1 MITKKTLISLE
12 YDKIVKSVSEYAVT
26 DRAKS
31 EICETLPVCDLKE
44 AEFLLDKT
52 EEAHKLLF
60 TYSVPKI
67 FYFSDVSEQLKRV
80 DMGGTLIISDIL
92 KVADNLKSARL
103 IKTAIK
109 SVNDDSIKI
118 LPEVA
123 SRLYVNADFEKEVS
137 DKIISQDELSDTAS
151 PKLFSLRKEIREIN
165 SKIREK
171 LNSFARGND
180 SKYLQDGTVTMRGDR
195 YVIPVK
201 SEYRSF
207 IKGFIHDQSSSGATL
222 FIEPEAVIEYNNDL
236 KRALFSEA
244 EEIRRILAELSSKIS
259 YMSDG
264 IRYNAENLCEIDAAF
279 ARAEYSFV
287 NDCVRPRLN
296 DNGIVSIERGRHPL
310 IAKESVVPVSVVIG
324 EDYNLLLIT
333 GPNTGGKTVTLKLT
347 GLFALFAAS
356 GLFVP
361 ADRAEIS
368 VFSGVYTDI
377 GDEQSIEQSLSTFS
391 SHVKN
396 LIDIIDAADEKSL
409 VLIDEIGAGTD
420 PEEGSALA
428 LALIKKF
435 LSKNCFGII
444 TTHYSKLKEFAA
456 EHDKIENASM
466 EFDAVS
472 LKPLYKLNVGI
483 PGSSNAI
490 EIAKTLGLKQDVIN
504 DAYLF
509 LSDKSLSFERVLKK
523 AEESR
528 RDSERLKEE
537 LEKIRSEE
545 KIALE
550 KIEEERNRIS
560 AEREKITES
569 AKREVKRIVSDRLEE
584 AEEIIDELKKILREA
599 GLESKEIFR
608 AGELKNRLKNS
619 KYLSDYDEGTPFV
632 LTLADEK
639 ELVKGNIVFVKSLK
653 CSAVIEEYK
662 SGKKEAVVLIGNA
675 KTVVKITDLFNV
687 RKPDKDKTEKVRVS
701 KNTDFK
707 SAQSEINVLGMTS
720 IEALDKVADF
730 LDGAVVNNIAEV
742 KIIHGL
748 GEGILKKEI
757 RKYLKNEKTVKEFRR
772 GNYGEGGDGV
782 TIVTLK

>member
-1 MITKKTLISLE
+1 
-12 YDKIVKSVSEYAVT
+12 
-26 DRAKS
+26 
-31 EICETLPVCDLKE
+31 
-44 AEFLLDKT
+44 
-52 EEAHKLLF
+52 
-60 TYSVPKI
+60 
-67 FYFSDVSEQLKRV
+67 
-80 DMGGTLIISDIL
+80 
-92 KVADNLKSARL
+92 
-103 IKTAIK
+103 
-109 SVNDDSIKI
+109 
-118 LPEVA
+118 
-123 SRLYVNADFEKEVS
+123 
-137 DKIISQDELSDTAS
+137 
-151 PKLFSLRKEIREIN
+151 
-165 SKIREK
+165 
-171 LNSFARGND
+171 RGND
-180 SKYLQDGTVTMRGDR
+180 AKYLQDGTVTMRGDR

-264 IRYNAENLCEIDAAF
+264 IRYNAENLCEIDVAF

-287 NDCVRPRLN
+287 IGGVRPNLN
-296 DNGIVSIERGRHPL
+296 ENGIIVIERGRHPL
-310 IAKESVVPVSVVIG
+310 IPRESVVPVSVDLG
-324 EDYNLLLIT
+324 KDYNFLLIT

-347 GLFALFAAS
+347 GLFSLFAAS

-361 ADRAEIS
+361 ASRAEIS

-391 SHVKN
+391 SHIKN
-396 LIDIIDAADEKSL
+396 IIDILDLADGRSL

-428 LALIKKF
+428 LSLIKKF
-435 LSKNCFGII
+435 LSENCFGII

-456 EHDKIENASM
+456 ENDKIENASM

-472 LKPLYKLNVGI
+472 LRPLYKLNVGI

-509 LSDKSLSFERVLKK
+509 LSDKSVSFERVLKK

-528 RDSERLKEE
+528 RESEKLKEE
-537 LEKIRSEE
+537 LSIIKTKEQAGLR
-545 KIALE
+545 
-550 KIEEERNRIS
+550 KIEEERARIT
-560 AEREKITES
+560 AEREKIAES
-569 AKREVKRIVSDRLEE
+569 AKREVKRIVGERLEE
-584 AEEIIDELKKILREA
+584 AEEIINELKKILREA

-619 KYLSDYDEGTPFV
+619 KYLSDYDGEKPFV
-632 LTLADEK
+632 LKPAK
-639 ELVKGNIVFVKSLK
+639 ENELIKGNTVYVKSLDCGAK
-653 CSAVIEEYK
+653 IDEYK
-662 SGKKEAVVLIGNA
+662 AGKKEITVLIGNA
-675 KTVVKITDLFNV
+675 KTVIKLSDAYNV
-687 RKPDKDKTEKVRVS
+687 SAPEKNSTEVIKVSR
-701 KNTDFK
+701 NTDFK
-707 SAQSEINVLGMTS
+707 ATKNEINVVGLDS

-730 LDGAVVNNIAEV
+730 LDAAVVSNIAEV

-757 RKYLKNEKTVKEFRR
+757 RSYLKKEKTVKEFRR